1 MPSGHIA
8 SFYMTQCG
16 RMDPPRQPARR
27 NLAPR
32 PRGLP
37 SGHIASS
44 YMTQCGLK
52 DPRGPQPAS
61 RGVWPCRREAP
72 HGLQGREQRAAA
84 RREIWVGRS
93 GRSSASDTNLRQG
106 TSLARPGPR
115 TFLVAVN
122 RGASRGVG
130 RTHETHRDLMWP
142 DLTVSTRR
150 PTVYVWIA
158 TLLQRDSGTT
168 HVPYRR

>member
-1 MPSGHIA
+1 MWPVRSTRPA
-8 SFYMTQCG
+8 TSK
-16 RMDPPRQPARR
+16 PRSLAVSTRRPTSYKAARF
-27 NLAPR
+27 AVR
-32 PRGLP
+32 PHRVILDDAMWP
-37 SGHIASS
+37 VRS
-44 YMTQCGLK
+44 T
-52 DPRGPQPAS
+52 RPQPAS
-61 RGVWPCRREAP
+61 RGIWQCRREAP